1 VTPRN
6 SPYVH
11 HQPPNMAIS
20 YDQQQMNPEQGGHSG
35 YAPSSVYAPQSAS
48 TPNLPAHVVPQS
60 TTSATATSTVAA
72 GHMTPP
78 VSGDSYDNY
87 DFPRKVHAHYLRQE
101 QLRQSTDMPD
111 SSHYAYP
118 RNVVTSNSAMSVP
131 SPVASTYASGDQYHH
146 HNQPPVTMGNHL
158 QPQTSSTPY
167 SKSNALH
174 SDLSIASSSVANTT
188 TYAPQ
193 SSIVNDPTTTT
204 TTSSPPGSPYV
215 VRRQHHHTSPLVLHS
230 SSSNSPA
237 TSTVYTPRGSAE
249 VQQQSLNLSDGGVPS
264 SSFDSSPGGREQSG
278 SFDGSSLQHQQQQQQ
293 HAQYQISHQVYS
305 GGAPVTP
312 TLQQQQPVQ

>member
-1 VTPRN
+1 MTPRN

-11 HQPPNMAIS
+11 HHPPNMAIS
-20 YDQQQMNPEQGGHSG
+20 HDQQQLQQVNPEQGGHSG
-35 YAPSSVYAPQSAS
+35 YAPSPSYTPQSAS
-48 TPNLPAHVVPQS
+48 TPNLPAHMVPQS
-60 TTSATATSTVAA
+60 TTSATTTSTAA
-72 GHMTPP
+72 ANHLNPP

-101 QLRQSTDMPD
+101 QLRQSTDTPE

-118 RNVVTSNSAMSVP
+118 RNVVTSNSTMSVP
-131 SPVASTYASGDQYHH
+131 SPVTATSAAYVSDPHQTVA
-146 HNQPPVTMGNHL
+146 MGNHL
-158 QPQTSSTPY
+158 QPQTSTPY

-174 SDLSIASSSVANTT
+174 SDLSIASSVAN

-193 SSIVNDPTTTT
+193 SIVSDSTTN
-204 TTSSPPGSPYV
+204 SQPGSPYV
-215 VRRQHHHTSPLVLHS
+215 VRRQHHPSPLVLHS

-264 SSFDSSPGGREQSG
+264 SFDSSTAAATGGREQSS
-278 SFDGSSLQHQQQQQQ
+278 SFEQ
-293 HAQYQISHQVYS
+293 HAQYQINHQVYS

-312 TLQQQQPVQ
+312 TLQQQQAVQ